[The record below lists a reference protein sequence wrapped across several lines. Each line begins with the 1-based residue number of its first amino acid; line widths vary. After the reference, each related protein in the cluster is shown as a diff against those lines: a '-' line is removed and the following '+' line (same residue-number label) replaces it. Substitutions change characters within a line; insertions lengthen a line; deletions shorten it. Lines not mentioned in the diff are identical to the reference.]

1 MTSFLAPVV
10 SVVQD
15 DQGTVAHPRH
25 PWHPWPLLGATGLSG
40 DGAQPRA
47 VEANACADPGDE
59 FFAVL
64 NSKSFHVFFCLES
77 YKRKVLNDFHLSN
90 LSNLS
95 PCVPICPY
103 LLPH

>member
-1 MTSFLAPVV
+1 MFSLTKHDEFP
-10 SVVQD
+10 
-15 DQGTVAHPRH
+15 GTRGIRGTGFAHPRH

-64 NSKSFHVFFCLES
+64 NSKSFHVFFLF
-77 YKRKVLNDFHLSN
+77 RKL
-90 LSNLS
+90 
-95 PCVPICPY
+95 
-103 LLPH
+103 